1 MSLEAY
7 FTGDTPRV
15 EGSSIVFQVE
25 ANKPASLRCRLIGG
39 SATVECKSVV
49 LPTPYRICQVIWP
62 NTDNNKRAWLRAGWL
77 LVPSGSW
84 FSGHLYRVL
93 MLHS

>member
-7 FTGDTPRV
+7 FTDDTPRV

-49 LPTPYRICQVIWP
+49 LPTPYRICKVIWP
-62 NTDNNKRAWLRAGWL
+62 IINVHGYGLGGFWFFLG
-77 LVPSGSW
+77 PGSLGTSIG
-84 FSGHLYRVL
+84 F
-93 MLHS
+93 